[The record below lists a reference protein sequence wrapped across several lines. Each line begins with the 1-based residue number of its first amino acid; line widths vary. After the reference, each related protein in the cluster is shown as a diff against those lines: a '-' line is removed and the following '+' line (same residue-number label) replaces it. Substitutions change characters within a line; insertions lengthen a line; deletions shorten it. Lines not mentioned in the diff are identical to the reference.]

1 MKLRIADRILVA
13 CAGLLL
19 LAACAG
25 LVAQLFFGADLVS
38 LAVRAFSSESASVRW
53 ILIGIAVVLLLLGL
67 YCLLVLFRH
76 RKKKDRFVLQ
86 KNESGELAISLKAL
100 QNMIQK
106 CVDQHEE
113 IQVQHMELEAKKD
126 GLLIQIRGGIAGGIS
141 IPLTVEN
148 MQKQI
153 HQYVTACSGVDIKSI
168 RIQID
173 ESGKDAADAPFAIAA
188 PTAKPLLKDTEE
200 NTAHKEPVEA
210 YVSAPP
216 YEAQEEQKQTEEP
229 APQIEEH
236 APSTPVPPTSYETEI
251 EEEDERPLHQRIF
264 SPTVEPCVY
273 PEPPTEEELMKP
285 QEDEDADLWK
295 TDESQESEQAA
306 DYNTEWQWQTEEEKT
321 GWASDETEKTQQ
333 PLEEQADN
341 GDEPE
346 MEAVGETEPVV
357 PDESSENPDSGM
369 PSMEEPEQRIEIS
382 GSEDEEVILNP
393 EEKE

>member
-53 ILIGIAVVLLLLGL
+53 ILIGIAVILLLLGL

-113 IQVQHMELEAKKD
+113 IQVQHMDLEVKKD
-126 GLLIQIRGGIAGGIS
+126 GLLIQIRGAIAGGIS

-168 RIQID
+168 RVQID

-216 YEAQEEQKQTEEP
+216 YEAQEEQKQTEESTP
-229 APQIEEH
+229 TMEEH
-236 APSTPVPPTSYETEI
+236 APTTPVPPASYETEI

-273 PEPPTEEELMKP
+273 PEPPTEEEIMQP
-285 QEDEDADLWK
+285 QEDAESWK
-295 TDESQESEQAA
+295 TDESQEPEEAP
-306 DYNTEWQWQTEEEKT
+306 DYNTEWQWQTEEET
-321 GWASDETEKTQQ
+321 PDGTTDETVETQQ
-333 PLEEQADN
+333 PLEQADN
-341 GDEPE
+341 GYEPE
-346 MEAVGETEPVV
+346 TEDEGETESVV
-357 PDESSENPDSGM
+357 SDKLSENADPGM
-369 PSMEEPEQRIEIS
+369 PAMAEPEQTIEIS
-382 GSEDEEVILNP
+382 GTEDEEVILNP

>member
-53 ILIGIAVVLLLLGL
+53 ILIGIAVILLLLGL

-100 QNMIQK
+100 ENMVRK

-113 IQVQHMELEAKKD
+113 IQMQHMDLEAKKD
-126 GLLIQIRGGIAGGIS
+126 GLLILIRGSIAGGIS

-153 HQYVTACSGVDIKSI
+153 HQYVTACSGVDIRSI
-168 RIQID
+168 RVQID
-173 ESGKDAADAPFAIAA
+173 ESGSDAADATFAIAA
-188 PTAKPLLKDTEE
+188 PTAKPLLKDAEE
-200 NTAHKEPVEA
+200 KPQHKEPVEA

-216 YEAQEEQKQTEEP
+216 SEAHEEGKPAEEP
-229 APQIEEH
+229 APASEE
-236 APSTPVPPTSYETEI
+236 PVPSAPAPASYDAEM
-251 EEEDERPLHQRIF
+251 EEDEDDRPLHQRLF
-264 SPTVEPCVY
+264 SQTVEPCLY
-273 PEPPTEEELMKP
+273 PEPPTEEELMKQ
-285 QEDEDADLWK
+285 QE
-295 TDESQESEQAA
+295 EQDSWQAG
-306 DYNTEWQWQTEEEKT
+306 DYNTEWQWQSDEENAGATVDETEEAQQPPEQAYNGFEPETEEE
-321 GWASDETEKTQQ
+321 EKPDMT
-333 PLEEQADN
+333 LA
-341 GDEPE
+341 
-346 MEAVGETEPVV
+346 
-357 PDESSENPDSGM
+357 DESSENMDSEL
-369 PSMEEPEQRIEIS
+369 PPIEEPEGTLET
-382 GSEDEEVILNP
+382 SEPETDEDILNP